1 MITTKMPKIIQAT
14 LDCYSG
20 SCQNCHPPT
29 WNCLS
34 WRQAKQLVEKV
45 TLYAGDIRMIT
56 TKMPKIIQAT
66 LDCYS
71 GSCQNCHPPTW
82 NCLSWR
88 QAKQLVEKVT
98 LYAGDIRMITT
109 KMPKII
115 QATLDCYSGSCQNCH
130 PPTWN
135 CLSWRQAKQ
144 LVEKVTAF
152 EGMWPDTTQYD
163 RWRPSNT

>member
-1 MITTKMPKIIQAT
+1 MPKIIQAT

-82 NCLSWR
+82 NCLPWR

-98 LYAGDIRMITT
+98 T
-109 KMPKII
+109 
-115 QATLDCYSGSCQNCH
+115 
-130 PPTWN
+130 
-135 CLSWRQAKQ
+135 
-144 LVEKVTAF
+144 F
-152 EGMWPDTTQYD
+152 EGMWPDTTQYLTRFNKICHPSQRP
-163 RWRPSNT
+163 RWQVDKEAIGLSRVQQCSSTYSPPS

>member
-1 MITTKMPKIIQAT
+1 MPKIIQAT

-163 RWRPSNT
+163 R

>member
-1 MITTKMPKIIQAT
+1 MPKIIQAT

-144 LVEKVTAF
+144 LLEKVTAF

-163 RWRPSNT
+163 R

>member
-1 MITTKMPKIIQAT
+1 MPKIIQAT

-29 WNCLS
+29 SNCLS
-34 WRQAKQLVEKV
+34 WRQV
-45 TLYAGDIRMIT
+45 
-56 TKMPKIIQAT
+56 
-66 LDCYS
+66 
-71 GSCQNCHPPTW
+71 
-82 NCLSWR
+82 
-88 QAKQLVEKVT
+88 KQLVEKVT

-152 EGMWPDTTQYD
+152 EGMWPDTTQYLTRFNKICHPSQRP
-163 RWRPSNT
+163 RWQVDKEAIGLSRVQQCSSTYSPPS